1 MLADPLRTVTQRG
14 EEVERARAAVRRDI
28 NRLVAAES
36 DRIGHL
42 AARLATLGPAAT
54 LARGYA
60 VVQTITAD
68 GAAILR
74 TTGDAPAGTR
84 LRIRVSDGAV
94 GATST
99 GPTDGAAVS
108 SKSQETKP
116 ISSLGYE
123 ECRDE
128 LIEVVR
134 VLEQGGLDLD
144 ASLKLWERGE
154 ELARRCEQH
163 LAGARKRIEDA
174 LGSRD
179 VTDG

>member
-1 MLADPLRTVTQRG
+1 MT
-14 EEVERARAAVRRDI
+14 
-28 NRLVAAES
+28 
-36 DRIGHL
+36 
-42 AARLATLGPAAT
+42 
-54 LARGYA
+54 
-60 VVQTITAD
+60 
-68 GAAILR
+68 
-74 TTGDAPAGTR
+74 
-84 LRIRVSDGAV
+84 
-94 GATST
+94 
-99 GPTDGAAVS
+99 
-108 SKSQETKP
+108 KSQETKP

-134 VLEQGGLDLD
+134 VLEQGGLSLD

-154 ELARRCEQH
+154 ELARRCEEH